1 MNIFDRGLQS
11 DGNDSNDL
19 CSLAKLIKEEII
31 EFEGDCYTDI
41 KSSTMIEEKLTKLM

>member
-19 CSLAKLIKEEII
+19 CSLAKGII
-31 EFEGDCYTDI
+31 FIT
-41 KSSTMIEEKLTKLM
+41 